1 MGVTVE
7 FDAGSR
13 TFLLR
18 TPRSSYAVRVV
29 DGSVRHV
36 HWGAP
41 ISLDAA
47 AAIPLRPGG
56 GDGEVVGEEFPG
68 EGGLRFGP
76 PALVVGFGDGA
87 RSVSWRYESHS
98 PDGAIT
104 LVDEHYPVTLELHYR
119 VHGDCDVIERWAVLH
134 NHGDTP
140 VTVYSFQSG
149 AWTLPRRAD
158 YRLSRVAGEWGAEF
172 QLSRVP
178 LPHGESTVTARRG
191 THRHQTNPWLM
202 VDPGDATEE
211 HGEVWTVALAY
222 SGGFTMTASRS
233 YGDHVAILAGPDHDT
248 APPRV
253 LGPGERLETP
263 PTLGLY
269 VHSGFG
275 GASREWHS
283 YARRHV
289 LPAPTEARPV
299 LYNSWEGTWFDV
311 DEASQIETARIA
323 ADLGVEL
330 FVMDDGWFGSRL
342 SDHAGLGDWW
352 PNPDRFPSGLGPLI
366 KEVHRLGMRFGLWVE
381 PEMVN
386 PDSQLY
392 REHPDWVVHQP
403 HRSRTEVRNQLT
415 LNFGRSDVAEWAYE
429 WLSTLLTDN
438 AIDFLKWDMNRPFT
452 EPGLP
457 STAAHTRNLYQVID
471 WLRARFPHLRIESC
485 SSGGGRVD
493 FGILRR
499 TDQVWTSDNTDPVD
513 RLAIQHGY
521 SQLYPAAAMGAW
533 ASESPNPINGRATPL
548 RFRFHVAMAG
558 ALGVSGNLR
567 EWSPVDLDEARSLVA
582 QYKRIRHVVAHGDLH
597 RLTPPDAQTVV
608 VQHVLGGESVV
619 IAWRV
624 LNRPGRPEL
633 PARLRG
639 LDPDATYDAGERSYP
654 GSLLLAHGLDLDL
667 PRGDHSSTLVHLRQ
681 RSA

>member
-1 MGVTVE
+1 VAE
-7 FDAGSR
+7 AAFDAASR
-13 TFLLR
+13 TFLLG
-18 TPRSSYAVRVV
+18 TPHTSYAVRVV

-41 ISLDAA
+41 IGISAA
-47 AAIPLRPGG
+47 ASIPLRPGG

-76 PALVVGFGDGA
+76 PALVVGFGDGV
-87 RSVSWRYESHS
+87 RSVSWRYESHRS
-98 PDGAIT
+98 DGGHLAIT
-104 LVDEHYPVTLELHYR
+104 LVDDHYPVALELHYR
-119 VHGDCDVIERWAVLH
+119 VHGDSDVIERWAVLL
-134 NHGDTP
+134 NRGDAP
-140 VTVYSFQSG
+140 VTVDSLQSG
-149 AWTLPRRAD
+149 VWTVPRRAG

-178 LPHGESTVTARRG
+178 LAHGESTVTSRRG

-233 YGDHVAILAGPDHDT
+233 YGDHVSVLTGPDHDT
-248 APPRV
+248 APPRI

-263 PTLGLY
+263 VTLGLY
-269 VHSGFG
+269 TGGGFG
-275 GASREWHS
+275 AASREWHS

-289 LPAPTEARPV
+289 LPAAGEERPV

-311 DEASQIETARIA
+311 DEAGQVETARIA

-342 SDHAGLGDWW
+342 DDRAGLGDWW

-386 PDSQLY
+386 PDSDLY

-403 HRSRTEVRNQLT
+403 RRQRTEVRNQLT
-415 LNFGRSDVAEWAYE
+415 LNFGRSDVAEWAYG
-429 WLSTLLTDN
+429 WLSRLLTDN

-457 STAAHTRNLYQVID
+457 STAEHTRNLYEVID
-471 WLRARFPHLRIESC
+471 RLRADFPHLRIESC
-485 SSGGGRVD
+485 ASGGGRVD

-513 RLAIQHGY
+513 RLAIQSGY
-521 SQLYPAAAMGAW
+521 SQVYPAAAMGAW
-533 ASESPNPINGRATPL
+533 ASESPNPIVGRATPL

-558 ALGVSGNLR
+558 ALGVSGNLP
-567 EWSPVDLDEARSLVA
+567 EWSAAERDEARALIA
-582 QYKRIRHVVAHGDLH
+582 EYKRIRHVIAHGDLY

-619 IAWRV
+619 LAWRV
-624 LNRPGRPEL
+624 RGRIARPEL
-633 PARLRG
+633 PVRLRG
-639 LDPDATYDAGERSYP
+639 LEPDATYETGERSYP
-654 GSLLLAHGLDLDL
+654 GGLLLAHGLDLDL
-667 PRGDHSSTLVHLRQ
+667 PGGDYASALVHLR
-681 RSA
+681 RR